1 MVYKCYH
8 AQNMGERLPSVGAGP
23 VSKKPSRKGFWPML
37 GLAGSL
43 AVTAPAPAEAGQDFN
58 WGQFAQGAVNGYVR
72 SQREQEVQER
82 CLRTQRDLANE
93 RLAIARNDFRTDT
106 AQAMVDADRAL
117 LALRNR
123 TDLTSDEK
131 DLERRSI
138 KIELDDALFEA
149 QSRLATARRI
159 ADERVRSCT
168 PRRW

>member
-1 MVYKCYH
+1 
-8 AQNMGERLPSVGAGP
+8 MGEISSVEAGS
-23 VSKKPSRKGFWPML
+23 VSRKSRKKAWLAL
-37 GLAGSL
+37 GIAGLLAGTS
-43 AVTAPAPAEAGQDFN
+43 PGSAEAGQDFN
-58 WGQFAQGAVNGYVR
+58 WGQFAQGALDGYAR
-72 SQREQEVQER
+72 GQREREDRER
-82 CLRTQRDLANE
+82 CLQTQIPSANELLAN
-93 RLAIARNDFRTDT
+93 ANADFRTDT
-106 AQAMVDADRAL
+106 AKARVDADRAL
-117 LALRNR
+117 LLLNRR